1 MPPVPDGPP
10 GVCGVPDARQGG
22 AVPPVPPRPA
32 GPPPAAT
39 VPSPSHG
46 RSAAYDARV
55 TPPMPGWGP
64 GASPGGSVSARPP
77 GADFLDWLRTPRPPA
92 LPGIWRFGHRPRP
105 EVEPEQT
112 PGRQLVS
119 GALIALLVGWLFW
132 SLLLNNYLWGDW
144 WLAPLFALLPSS
156 WAPSG
161 SQAAVRATNIYQLLI
176 TLLFLVVVARLG
188 RWPELWR
195 RYSPWSRAR
204 RETTS
209 AASPPPAPTPREDPV
224 QWPELRAAG
233 EHAVAD
239 RLADEA
245 FAGRLR
251 DVDHAR
257 LVRAWRSVQS
267 GQLPV
272 ETFRRDVLRDGA
284 AAFPHPSGRRDLPAR
299 SVPHDLAT
307 GQVRLGATLDDARNA
322 YAYRTAGFALGSEL
336 LATSLVAVGPAGSG
350 KTGAL
355 VRPVAEALCLQALAG
370 RAAVVV
376 VGAESAALGR
386 ADNYD
391 IVIRLGHP
399 DSVYDLDL
407 YGGTHDAEEAATFL
421 AEALVGDL
429 PQASSSGRRPSTVL
443 AQVLGPFRAVQGRFP
458 SVAELRLLLDGSPKH
473 LAALRA
479 ALAAAGHSALLRDVE
494 SRERQAGQPGDAAPL
509 LVDRL
514 ALLDR
519 PAFADFFDTSGEGA
533 PFSFR
538 ALDHP
543 VRVRIELPSR
553 SHPDAARVLARLVL
567 AQFTASVL
575 VRGDVS
581 LFACLAL
588 DDAAGVVT
596 AESVRGIQ
604 SLRSAHAG
612 VLLALRTLDDVPQ
625 ELRAPLLG
633 AVGCR
638 MALSGVAPRDG
649 QDFAAAWGTEWR
661 EIRDVTDRQ
670 IVADEPLTKV
680 SHFLR
685 KAITGKAPT
694 AQSVTVRQV
703 ERERWS
709 ASELAHAL
717 PPGHAVVSLT
727 TVRGEH
733 APPLL
738 VDLRH

>member
-1 MPPVPDGPP
+1 MPPIPDGPP
-10 GVCGVPDARQGG
+10 GVRGVPDARQGG

-39 VPSPSHG
+39 LPSPSHG
-46 RSAAYDARV
+46 RPAAYDARV
-55 TPPMPGWGP
+55 TPPMPGWDP
-64 GASPGGSVSARPP
+64 GASPVGSVSARPP
-77 GADFLDWLRTPRPPA
+77 EADFLDWLRTPRPPA

-119 GALIALLVGWLFW
+119 GAVIALLVGWLFW

-209 AASPPPAPTPREDPV
+209 AASPPPAPTPQEDPA

-257 LVRAWRSVQS
+257 LVRAWRSVQA

-376 VGAESAALGR
+376 VGAESAALGH

-443 AQVLGPFRAVQGRFP
+443 AQVLGPFRAVHGRFP

>member
-1 MPPVPDGPP
+1 
-10 GVCGVPDARQGG
+10 
-22 AVPPVPPRPA
+22 
-32 GPPPAAT
+32 
-39 VPSPSHG
+39 PSPKHCACKPWRAAP
-46 RSAAYDARV
+46 RSS
-55 TPPMPGWGP
+55 W
-64 GASPGGSVSARPP
+64 SAR
-77 GADFLDWLRTPRPPA
+77 
-92 LPGIWRFGHRPRP
+92 
-105 EVEPEQT
+105 
-112 PGRQLVS
+112 
-119 GALIALLVGWLFW
+119 
-132 SLLLNNYLWGDW
+132 
-144 WLAPLFALLPSS
+144 
-156 WAPSG
+156 
-161 SQAAVRATNIYQLLI
+161 
-176 TLLFLVVVARLG
+176 
-188 RWPELWR
+188 
-195 RYSPWSRAR
+195 RAR
-204 RETTS
+204 GS
-209 AASPPPAPTPREDPV
+209 DAP
-224 QWPELRAAG
+224 
-233 EHAVAD
+233 
-239 RLADEA
+239 
-245 FAGRLR
+245 
-251 DVDHAR
+251 
-257 LVRAWRSVQS
+257 
-267 GQLPV
+267 
-272 ETFRRDVLRDGA
+272 
-284 AAFPHPSGRRDLPAR
+284 
-299 SVPHDLAT
+299 
-307 GQVRLGATLDDARNA
+307 
-322 YAYRTAGFALGSEL
+322 
-336 LATSLVAVGPAGSG
+336 
-350 KTGAL
+350 
-355 VRPVAEALCLQALAG
+355 
-370 RAAVVV
+370 
-376 VGAESAALGR
+376 
-386 ADNYD
+386 DNYD

-443 AQVLGPFRAVQGRFP
+443 AQVLGPFRAVHGRFP

-581 LFACLAL
+581 LFACLAV